1 MTVIRVPVP
10 AKNSFNPDRPVSG
23 LLKAQI
29 LYFQDAEKRL
39 PLDLR
44 SKIYINAIKT
54 EGEAAEYVRQVTEA
68 VHEAHAQAA
77 QRRAKHRRRPRP
89 SIEIAA
95 AADERSV
102 RKTKKKKV
110 ARKKPARKKA

>member
-29 LYFQDAEKRL
+29 LHLQDAEKRL

-44 SKIYINAIKT
+44 SNIYINAIKT
-54 EGEAAEYVRQVTEA
+54 EGEAAEYIRQVTAA

-77 QRRAKHRRRPRP
+77 RSRAKHRRKVRP

-95 AADERSV
+95 AADEQPV
-102 RKTKKKKV
+102 RTTQEKV
-110 ARKKPARKKA
+110 PRKKPTQKKA

>member
-29 LYFQDAEKRL
+29 LHLQDAEKRL

-44 SKIYINAIKT
+44 SNIYINAIKT
-54 EGEAAEYVRQVTEA
+54 EGEAADYIRQVTEA
-68 VHEAHAQAA
+68 IHEAHIVAA
-77 QRRAKHRRRPRP
+77 RRRAKHRRKARP
-89 SIEIAA
+89 SFQIAA
-95 AADERSV
+95 AADEGSV
-102 RKTKKKKV
+102 RKTKKKV
-110 ARKKPARKKA
+110 ARKQPAQKKA

>member
-29 LYFQDAEKRL
+29 LHLQDAEKRL

-44 SKIYINAIKT
+44 SNIYINAIKT
-54 EGEAAEYVRQVTEA
+54 EGEATEYIRQVTEA
-68 VHEAHAQAA
+68 IHEAHVDAA
-77 QRRAKHRRRPRP
+77 RRRAKHRRKARP
-89 SIEIAA
+89 SIAIAA
-95 AADERSV
+95 AADEQPV
-102 RKTKKKKV
+102 RTTKKKV
-110 ARKKPARKKA
+110 ARKKPTQNKA

>member
-29 LYFQDAEKRL
+29 LHLQDAEKRL

-44 SKIYINAIKT
+44 SNIYINAIET
-54 EGEAAEYVRQVTEA
+54 EGEAAEYIRQVTEA

-77 QRRAKHRRRPRP
+77 QRRAKRRRGARP

-95 AADERSV
+95 AADEPSV
-102 RKTKKKKV
+102 RKPKKKV
-110 ARKKPARKKA
+110 ARKKPAPKKA

>member
-10 AKNSFNPDRPVSG
+10 AKNSFNLDRPVSG

-29 LYFQDAEKRL
+29 LHLQGAEKRL

-44 SKIYINAIKT
+44 SNVYINAIKT
-54 EGEAAEYVRQVTEA
+54 EGEAAEYIRQVTEA

-77 QRRAKHRRRPRP
+77 QRRAKHRREARP

-95 AADERSV
+95 AADEPPV
-102 RKTKKKKV
+102 HKTKKKV
-110 ARKKPARKKA
+110 ARRKPAQKKA

>member
-10 AKNSFNPDRPVSG
+10 SKNSFNPDRPVSG

-29 LYFQDAEKRL
+29 LHLQDAEKRL

-44 SKIYINAIKT
+44 SNIYINAIKT
-54 EGEAAEYVRQVTEA
+54 EGEAADYVRQVTEA
-68 VHEAHAQAA
+68 IHEAHIDAG
-77 QRRAKHRRRPRP
+77 RRRTKRRRKARP

-102 RKTKKKKV
+102 RKTKKK